1 MDVKIEGNSF
11 YYKQFDYY
19 DEERDKV
26 SIFVFEHVN
35 PLEEMIREFSPYFV
49 FMLILGL
56 IITNGILTYFISRS
70 IIKPLHSLKQAT
82 ERIQKVI

>member
-1 MDVKIEGNSF
+1 
-11 YYKQFDYY
+11 
-19 DEERDKV
+19 
-26 SIFVFEHVN
+26 
-35 PLEEMIREFSPYFV
+35 MIREFSPYFV

-82 ERIQKVI
+82 ERIQKGDLDFQVKRLAKDEIGELSLSFEEMRAD